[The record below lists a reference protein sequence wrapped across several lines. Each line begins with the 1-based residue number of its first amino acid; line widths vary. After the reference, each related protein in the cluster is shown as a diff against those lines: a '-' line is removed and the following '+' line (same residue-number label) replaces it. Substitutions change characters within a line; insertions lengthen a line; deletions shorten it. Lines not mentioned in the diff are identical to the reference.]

1 MQRHTDHRQAMYFRT
16 DRFHRT
22 NGYWYFLTRE
32 GKNVGPFEHKKS
44 AERELECFLGIRNIP
59 LAKS

>member
-1 MQRHTDHRQAMYFRT
+1 MKRSKDNRQTMYFRT

-32 GKNVGPFEHKKS
+32 GKNVGPFENKKR
-44 AERELECFLGIRNIP
+44 AERELEFFLELRNVSV
-59 LAKS
+59 AKG

>member
-1 MQRHTDHRQAMYFRT
+1 MKRSKDNRQTTYFRT

-32 GKNVGPFEHKKS
+32 GKNVGPFENKKR
-44 AERELECFLGIRNIP
+44 AERELEFFLELRNVSV
-59 LAKS
+59 AKG

>member
-32 GKNVGPFEHKKS
+32 GNNVGPFENNKS
-44 AERELECFLGIRNIP
+44 AERELGYFLFILNISV
-59 LAKS
+59 AKG